1 MGFLTTTRRR
11 DLDRH
16 SVREK
21 KPVDGYREASLRGR
35 VSRNVVVDWRQRT
48 EGNEFMKLQKSWRE
62 VVERV

>member
-48 EGNEFMKLQKSWRE
+48 RGQRIYEVAEKL
-62 VVERV
+62 ERGC